1 MKERFIISI
10 AIEASTEVVWKTLTD
25 PNVMKQWMGES
36 EMQIE
41 IDTTWKVGS
50 PIIIRGFH
58 HVKFENRGVVV
69 EFEKENKLSYTH
81 LSSVS
86 RLPDIEEN
94 YSTIRFHLDSTAGG
108 TELDIM
114 LENFPTESIRKH
126 LEFYWRGTVATI
138 KSVAEK
144 LLSDEKVK

>member
-86 RLPDIEEN
+86 RLPDVEEN
-94 YSTIRFHLDSTAGG
+94 YSVIEFVLDEEGNATLLTVTLS
-108 TELDIM
+108 
-114 LENFPTESIRKH
+114 NFATESIKKH
-126 LEFYWRGTVATI
+126 LEFYWRGTLVLI
-138 KSVAEK
+138 KEVAE
-144 LLSDEKVK
+144 S